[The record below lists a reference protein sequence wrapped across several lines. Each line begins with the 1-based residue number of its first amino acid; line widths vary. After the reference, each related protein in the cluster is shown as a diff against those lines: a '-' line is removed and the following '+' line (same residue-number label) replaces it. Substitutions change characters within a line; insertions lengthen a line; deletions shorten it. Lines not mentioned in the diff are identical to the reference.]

1 MRLPVTPS
9 QTVGPF
15 LHIGLDWLNVADLA
29 GPDVSGDRITIE
41 GRVLDADGSPVP
53 DALIEIWQA
62 DAQGQYPRGNARAEE
77 SAGASFEGFGRVP
90 TDDDGT
96 FRFSTIKPGRVP
108 APDGTLQAPHI
119 VVTIFMRGLLRHL
132 VSRIYFPGE
141 AANAE
146 DMVLKLVPAERQRTL
161 IARRAEAGE
170 SILTWNVVLQGVDE
184 TVFFEV

>member
-1 MRLPVTPS
+1 MRLPVTPP

-15 LHIGLDWLNVADLA
+15 LHIGLDWLNTADLTS
-29 GPDVSGDRITIE
+29 PDVSGERITIE
-41 GRVLDADGSPVP
+41 GRVLDADGNPVP

-62 DAQGQYPRGNARAEE
+62 DAQGQYSNRSARAAE
-77 SAGASFEGFGRVP
+77 SPATRFNGFGRVP
-90 TDDDGT
+90 TDDSGT
-96 FRFSTIKPGRVP
+96 FRFTTIEPGRVP

-119 VVTIFMRGLLRHL
+119 VVTVFMRGLLKHL

-161 IARRAEAGE
+161 IARRAETGE
-170 SILTWNVVLQGVDE
+170 STLTWNVVLQGVDE

>member
-15 LHIGLDWLNVADLA
+15 LHIGLDWLNAAALA
-29 GPDVSGDRITIE
+29 GPDVSGECITIE
-41 GRVLDADGSPVP
+41 GRVLDADGNPVP

-62 DAQGQYPRGNARAEE
+62 DAQGRFPDRGVCAAPSRAT
-77 SAGASFEGFGRVP
+77 SLKGFGRVP
-90 TDDDGT
+90 TDDNGT
-96 FRFSTIKPGRVP
+96 FRFMTIKPGRVP

-146 DMVLKLVPAERQRTL
+146 EIERNWGQNTFCATTSSGSVPN
-161 IARRAEAGE
+161 
-170 SILTWNVVLQGVDE
+170 SS
-184 TVFFEV
+184 